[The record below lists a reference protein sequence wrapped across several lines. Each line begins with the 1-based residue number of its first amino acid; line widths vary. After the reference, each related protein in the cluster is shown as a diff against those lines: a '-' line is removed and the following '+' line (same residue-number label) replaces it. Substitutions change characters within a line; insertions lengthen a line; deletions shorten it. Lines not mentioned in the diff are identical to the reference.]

1 MNYKFKIFNFIFAIL
16 PTVIITIIAVWMFS
30 LIYSITFRYPTQEH
44 VSFIEF
50 CLGAI
55 FLLLPLLFIPISIPG
70 YILAYQY
77 WKFSQK
83 EVKIDFEYI
92 EIKKIKSSEIT
103 VFKKSDIQKI
113 VSISPLIKNHRLFSM
128 FSYLV
133 IFSKDS
139 REVIP
144 CFLVNKKDFML
155 HFGPFDN
162 LAEGF
167 PFTPFIKEKLYSK
180 VERPLKFNL
189 SDLDDIP
196 IQISGRY
203 LNLLRSL
210 LIPGLALCLYAAY
223 QMNLIWFLTL
233 SILTLLIYFILLT
246 QKKILITR
254 TELIVKYLGNIKTY
268 PLSSIKDIMEIK
280 YAGMPSYY
288 FSDPII
294 RLIITDNNGFKKTYF
309 FFPRDNAF
317 QELKKI
323 LHLD

>member
-1 MNYKFKIFNFIFAIL
+1 MTYKFKKSAFFFATL
-16 PTVIITIIAVWMFS
+16 PTVILTCFTVW
-30 LIYSITFRYPTQEH
+30 LIPAMYSITFKNSIPDD
-44 VSFIEF
+44 VIEIG
-50 CLGAI
+50 LDI
-55 FLLLPLLFIPISIPG
+55 SLLFLPLLFMVILTPA
-70 YILAYQY
+70 YILTYQY
-77 WKFSQK
+77 WKSSRNL
-83 EVKIDFEYI
+83 EVKIDFGYI
-92 EIKKIKSSEIT
+92 EFNRTNSSETIKI
-103 VFKKSDIQKI
+103 KKSDIQKI
-113 VSISPLIKNHRLFSM
+113 VSISPIIRNHRLFSM

-144 CFLVNKKDFML
+144 CFLVNKKDFIQ

-167 PFTPFIKEKLYSK
+167 PYIPFIKEKLYLK

-189 SDLDDIP
+189 SDLADIP
-196 IQISGRY
+196 IKISGRY

-246 QKKILITR
+246 QKQIRITK
-254 TELIVKYLGNIKTY
+254 TELIVKHLGNIKTY

-280 YAGMPSYY
+280 FAGMPSYY
-288 FSDPII
+288 ISDPII
-294 RLIITDNNGFKKTYF
+294 KLIITDNNGFKKTYF